1 MMMVYK
7 STPNKTNNNFHAMPY
22 QNIIHYEWSV
32 IVFDITGNNGTD
44 VQPVNGML
52 IGGVIGGVVA
62 ALLLLCLIIAIVI
75 ACVKCCTCCPC
86 VKLKH
91 TDVGE
96 TLINNFY
103 NNIYLTRLFYV
114 NCMSWVSVA

>member
-1 MMMVYK
+1 MVYE

-22 QNIIHYEWSV
+22 HNNIRSV

-75 ACVKCCTCCPC
+75 VCVKCCTCCPC

-103 NNIYLTRLFYV
+103 NNIIVIFI
-114 NCMSWVSVA
+114 